1 MKILRRKETIPF
13 REFMKKGKKESINM
27 NTSYGII
34 PTIGFG
40 DWYSFFD
47 SATPF
52 IVLGVI
58 VTIPILSAVFSKFFT
73 DTPLDRFFHR
83 FEVGVNSLYPV
94 IKLGLLGVVLYYV
107 KVMFL

>member
-1 MKILRRKETIPF
+1 MKMWRRKETIPF
-13 REFMKKGKKESINM
+13 REFMKTKNNETSNINYSIV
-27 NTSYGII
+27 

-52 IVLGVI
+52 IILGVI
-58 VTIPILSAVFSKFFT
+58 VAIPILSSVCSKFFT
-73 DTPLDRFFHR
+73 DTPLDRFFYR
-83 FEVGVNSLYPV
+83 FETGVNSLYPV